1 LSFSPEQVL
10 IPIEQR
16 REDAGLRGE
25 RPRRPP
31 WELGALHLVGI
42 AIGISL
48 LLALGIHY
56 VHELA
61 TDSASPGPRS
71 SVQVHL
77 ISMPD
82 HAPPSAAPTVAR
94 AAPNTESRPPP
105 LPATPESPTLPTA
118 ASSLVAVARVANLE
132 PPPDPQASPASS
144 AARAAP
150 DSIVSDYK
158 RSLFQHIERVERYP
172 DAARA
177 KRLHGVVQVLFAM
190 NRDGTLLGAW
200 VKTSSG
206 SAILDQAAI
215 EAVRRAQPLPRI
227 PSELPDRLNIVLP
240 VEFET
245 P

>member
-1 LSFSPEQVL
+1 LEQVL

-16 REDAGLRGE
+16 GEDAELRGE

-31 WELGALHLVGI
+31 WELSGLHLVGI

-48 LLALGIHY
+48 LLAIGIHF
-56 VHELA
+56 VRELP
-61 TDSASPGPRS
+61 TDASPGPRS

-77 ISMPD
+77 ISAPD
-82 HAPPSAAPTVAR
+82 PMPPSPAPSVAR
-94 AAPNTESRPPP
+94 AAQDMENRPRPV
-105 LPATPESPTLPTA
+105 PATPESPTLPTA
-118 ASSLVAVARVANLE
+118 AASLVAVAKIANLE
-132 PPPDPQASPASS
+132 TPPDRQTSPASS
-144 AARAAP
+144 DARAAP

-158 RSLFQHIERVERYP
+158 RLLFQHIERVERYP
-172 DAARA
+172 DAARQQ
-177 KRLHGVVQVLFAM
+177 RLRGVVQVLFAM

-206 SAILDQAAI
+206 FAILDQAAI
-215 EAVRRAQPLPRI
+215 DAVRRAQPLPRI

-240 VEFET
+240 VEFGT

>member
-1 LSFSPEQVL
+1 M

-16 REDAGLRGE
+16 RADAEPRGE
-25 RPRRPP
+25 RPQRPP
-31 WELGALHLVGI
+31 WELGGLHLVGI

-56 VHELA
+56 VRELA
-61 TDSASPGPRS
+61 TDAAASPGPRS

-77 ISMPD
+77 ISAPD
-82 HAPPSAAPTVAR
+82 RAPPSPAPTVAR
-94 AAPNTESRPPP
+94 AAPDTESRPPP
-105 LPATPESPTLPTA
+105 LPAMPESPTLPTA
-118 ASSLVAVARVANLE
+118 TSSLVAVAKVANLE
-132 PPPDPQASPASS
+132 PPPDPRATPASS
-144 AARAAP
+144 EARAAP

-158 RSLFQHIERVERYP
+158 RTLFQHIERVERYP

-206 SAILDQAAI
+206 SAILDRAAI

-240 VEFET
+240 VEFGT